1 MPSSDR
7 SELKS
12 LGWQKL
18 IVACLSVLVT
28 TTLGVGAAEVY
39 LRLTRAHVN
48 PDTLRARSLE
58 YEATLFSRNAFPQ
71 MLQRKHATPSGDV
84 VISPRGYRGQL
95 FAIPKP
101 PGTVRVVMLGGS
113 SLFDMYAR
121 EGQDWP
127 RLIETNLRGRGY
139 GKVEVINAGT
149 PGHATFDFLG
159 RFYSEIWMFE
169 PDYLL
174 VYESWNDIKYF
185 HNLRPEHSL
194 LRVQRPAA
202 VNGQGNGYL
211 VANPFMYYSSW
222 TDRLLSHSQLYVR
235 LRDRYLQWRL
245 GKPRVEGIVT
255 SSDLLNAYSDYGP
268 RQFAL
273 NLHLL
278 VAAARYIGAKP
289 VLLTQARLLTPTN
302 TPAER
307 EKIAYEF
314 VNLSHEALLHA
325 FADCDRAVYTVA
337 RADNVPVLDL
347 SRMFSG
353 QPALFEDHTHTT
365 AAGSNALARATADF
379 LQPMLGKP

>member
-7 SELKS
+7 RGGKS
-12 LGWQKL
+12 PRWPKVL
-18 IVACLSVLVT
+18 VACLSVLIT
-28 TTLGVGAAEVY
+28 TTVVVAAAEVY

-48 PDTLRARSLE
+48 ADTLRAKSLE
-58 YEATLFSRNAFPQ
+58 YEATLFSRYAFPQ

-84 VISPRGYRGQL
+84 VINPRGYRGQL

-113 SLFDMYAR
+113 SLFDMYAK

-127 RLIETNLRGRGY
+127 HLIESNLRSRGY
-139 GKVEVINAGT
+139 GNVEVINAGT
-149 PGHATFDFLG
+149 PGHATPDILG

-185 HNLRPEHSL
+185 HRLDPQHSL
-194 LRVQRPAA
+194 LRLWRPAR
-202 VNGQGNGYL
+202 VDGHGSGYL
-211 VANPFMYYSSW
+211 LSNPFMYYSGWS
-222 TDRLLSHSQLYVR
+222 DRLLSHSQIYVR
-235 LRDRYLQWRL
+235 LRDLYLQWRI
-245 GKPRVEGIVT
+245 GRPRVEGIVT
-255 SSDLLNAYSDYGP
+255 SSNLHNDYSDYGP

-278 VAAARYIGAKP
+278 AAAARHVGAKP
-289 VLLTQARLLTPTN
+289 VLLTQARLVTPFN

-307 EKIAYEF
+307 EQIAYEF
-314 VNLSHEALLHA
+314 VNLSHEALLRA
-325 FADCDRAVYTVA
+325 FADCDTAILSVA
-337 RADNVPVLDL
+337 RANSVPVLDL

-353 QPALFEDHTHTT
+353 QSALFEDHVHTT
-365 AAGSNALARATADF
+365 TAGSNALALATADF
-379 LQPMLGKP
+379 LQTMLRKP